1 MTTDRSH
8 LGPDDIAVG
17 LDLSSQGHQAVILTA
32 AGRRLTTFR
41 VSHTRAG
48 VAELIRRAAP
58 ERWKARRVIF
68 AFEATGHLWEA
79 VAHTLTEQHLSYVLV
94 NPLATFRVRE
104 ARQMGRDKRD
114 VTDAEQIA
122 QLLRTGL
129 VTQTQ
134 LETGPYLAVRRAWAA
149 YNRLRTE
156 RARLKT
162 LVSHQVYGVFPELVG
177 VWTDIFG
184 PGALAVL
191 RLGLTPFEIARLSL
205 GEFWERIQ
213 VARQGRRV
221 WRFKV
226 AQVHARAQDTIA
238 LPHGAGPMMREIERI
253 VARVDLLAAQ
263 MQELEAEICTLLEQ
277 IDEAHYLATMP
288 GVGWTTVAGVLA
300 ETGTIQKYRHGRQ
313 LVKLAGL
320 NPSRHESG
328 SVQGRCTITRRG
340 RAGLRTVVYLATL
353 AALQHNPRVRAHY
366 DRLRQREIRP
376 LAAMPAM
383 AACMTK
389 WLLYAFAVMKRR
401 QPFDV
406 DHVWHPQGATP
417 VTS

>member
-1 MTTDRSH
+1 
-8 LGPDDIAVG
+8 V
-17 LDLSSQGHQAVILTA
+17 
-32 AGRRLTTFR
+32 
-41 VSHTRAG
+41 
-48 VAELIRRAAP
+48 
-58 ERWKARRVIF
+58 
-68 AFEATGHLWEA
+68 
-79 VAHTLTEQHLSYVLV
+79 LTEEGLPYVLV

-122 QLLRTGL
+122 HLLRTGL

-134 LETGPYLAVRRAWAA
+134 LEAGPYLAVRRAWAA
-149 YNRLRTE
+149 YSRLRAE

-177 VWTDIFG
+177 VWTDIFA

-205 GEFWERIQ
+205 SEFWERVQ
-213 VARQGRRV
+213 ATRRGRRV

-226 AQVHARAQDTIA
+226 AQVHARAQETIA
-238 LPHGAGPMMREIERI
+238 LPQGADPMMREIERI

-263 MQELEAEICTLLEQ
+263 MQELEAELRTLLEQ
-277 IDEAHYLATMP
+277 VDEARYLATMP
-288 GVGWTTVAGVLA
+288 GVGWTTVAGVIA
-300 ETGTIQKYRHGRQ
+300 EIGAIVKYRHGRQ

-320 NPSRHESG
+320 NPSRCESG
-328 SVQGRCTITRRG
+328 TVHGRTRISRRG

-353 AALQHNPRVRAHY
+353 AALQHNPRLRAHY
-366 DRLRQREIRP
+366 DRLRHRETRP
-376 LAAMPAM
+376 LETMPAM
-383 AACMTK
+383 VACMNK

-401 QPFDV
+401 EAFQV
-406 DHVWHPQGATP
+406 DHVWQSRTL
-417 VTS
+417 VTAS